1 MNSEKKITVFTPA
14 YNRAHTLPR
23 TYESLLKQEC
33 KDFVWLIIDD
43 GSSDNTYELVK
54 KWQKRDNGFEIQYI
68 YKENGGMHT
77 AHNTAYDNIDTPLNI
92 CIDSD
97 DALAEGAIGYI
108 LTLWNEKGNEKL
120 AGIIGLDADM
130 NGNIIGTMFPD
141 NVQETT
147 LSGFYSAGGTGD
159 KKLVYRTDVMK
170 SISPYPV
177 FAGEKYISLGYKYQ
191 LCDQKYTLLATNR
204 VLCNVEYQP
213 DGSSNNMYMQYIKN
227 PKGFAFIR
235 KENMRYI
242 KSPKRNFIDCVHYVS
257 SSILAHNDRFIQESP
272 KKVMTIFATPFGFIL
287 TIFLKMK
294 TRK

>member
-1 MNSEKKITVFTPA
+1 M
-14 YNRAHTLPR
+14 
-23 TYESLLKQEC
+23 
-33 KDFVWLIIDD
+33 
-43 GSSDNTYELVK
+43 
-54 KWQKRDNGFEIQYI
+54 
-68 YKENGGMHT
+68 
-77 AHNTAYDNIDTPLNI
+77 
-92 CIDSD
+92 
-97 DALAEGAIGYI
+97 
-108 LTLWNEKGNEKL
+108 
-120 AGIIGLDADM
+120 LD
-130 NGNIIGTMFPD
+130 
-141 NVQETT
+141 E
-147 LSGFYSAGGTGD
+147 
-159 KKLVYRTDVMK
+159 
-170 SISPYPV
+170 
-177 FAGEKYISLGYKYQ
+177 
-191 LCDQKYTLLATNR
+191 